1 MANSVSSPVSAR
13 PRWGRY
19 AVWLAALAWFGL
31 MAPLARWGLPSR
43 QADELLFGGAP
54 PWSADRY
61 HTAAALQVRQE
72 RSGGADTDLDPLTQR
87 DRIVDLTATAA
98 ARADILRRYR
108 LFSRQPD
115 EMITFMALQRM
126 RPRQFDFDPRLYQY
140 GGAFIYLVG
149 TAIGASATLGI
160 THLSS
165 DPALYLEQPEEFAR
179 FYLAARL
186 VTLAFGALLLVA
198 VWKLADRLAGT
209 LAAWVATLLLACTP
223 VFISGVLEAKP
234 HVPSACMILWAAL
247 AALDYYDRGRRRDAV
262 RLGLFAGCGFGL
274 VLTGIV
280 AAAIWP
286 ALLIARRRALASEA
300 GRSPAGSLLRH
311 LALGAGIALA
321 VYVLTNPYIPYNYL
335 FNRAALAS
343 NIENSTAMYAGQI
356 RQAGAGAV
364 RVGELLLESA
374 GPGLLL
380 TGLAGLLWLARRQ
393 PRQLATT
400 ASSGAAMLLI
410 AVLLGAHKPAEY
422 ARFLILPVSIFAI
435 GAGVAIGALAGVVR
449 AVRSADV
456 ARCAPWR
463 RPLALVVTVVVVAT
477 MKTPI
482 YIRSF
487 IDDAAGQ
494 DESRRR
500 AAELLSELTAAG
512 EPIAVIQEPAPYA
525 VPPLDFAHRQILWLP
540 PVRPAEIDPQ
550 SLPPWLVFT
559 TDDATDYQDAWW
571 RQYYRP
577 AAEIPSQPRGYSRI
591 TWANKPVFI
600 LQKK

>member
-1 MANSVSSPVSAR
+1 
-13 PRWGRY
+13 
-19 AVWLAALAWFGL
+19 
-31 MAPLARWGLPSR
+31 
-43 QADELLFGGAP
+43 
-54 PWSADRY
+54 
-61 HTAAALQVRQE
+61 
-72 RSGGADTDLDPLTQR
+72 
-87 DRIVDLTATAA
+87 
-98 ARADILRRYR
+98 
-108 LFSRQPD
+108 
-115 EMITFMALQRM
+115 
-126 RPRQFDFDPRLYQY
+126 
-140 GGAFIYLVG
+140 
-149 TAIGASATLGI
+149 
-160 THLSS
+160 
-165 DPALYLEQPEEFAR
+165 
-179 FYLAARL
+179 
-186 VTLAFGALLLVA
+186 
-198 VWKLADRLAGT
+198 
-209 LAAWVATLLLACTP
+209 
-223 VFISGVLEAKP
+223 
-234 HVPSACMILWAAL
+234 MILWAAL

-525 VPPLDFAHRQILWLP
+525 VPPLDFVHRQILWLP
-540 PVRPAEIDPQ
+540 PVRPAEFDPQ

>member
-98 ARADILRRYR
+98 ARAEILRRYR

-300 GRSPAGSLLRH
+300 GRSPAGRLLRH

-321 VYVLTNPYIPYNYL
+321 V
-335 FNRAALAS
+335 
-343 NIENSTAMYAGQI
+343 
-356 RQAGAGAV
+356 
-364 RVGELLLESA
+364 
-374 GPGLLL
+374 
-380 TGLAGLLWLARRQ
+380 
-393 PRQLATT
+393 
-400 ASSGAAMLLI
+400 
-410 AVLLGAHKPAEY
+410 
-422 ARFLILPVSIFAI
+422 
-435 GAGVAIGALAGVVR
+435 
-449 AVRSADV
+449 
-456 ARCAPWR
+456 
-463 RPLALVVTVVVVAT
+463 
-477 MKTPI
+477 
-482 YIRSF
+482 
-487 IDDAAGQ
+487 
-494 DESRRR
+494 
-500 AAELLSELTAAG
+500 
-512 EPIAVIQEPAPYA
+512 
-525 VPPLDFAHRQILWLP
+525 
-540 PVRPAEIDPQ
+540 
-550 SLPPWLVFT
+550 
-559 TDDATDYQDAWW
+559 
-571 RQYYRP
+571 
-577 AAEIPSQPRGYSRI
+577 
-591 TWANKPVFI
+591 
-600 LQKK
+600 